1 LTASRQPSKADPT
14 ERVRGICSAFPEVE
28 EKVSHG
34 APAFFVRK
42 QFAMLWPNGHHDN
55 EFPHLW
61 CAAAPGVQEELI
73 ASSDRCF
80 RPPYV
85 GHRGWVGY
93 RLDGSADLDGEVDW
107 DEVSELLEDAYRHIA
122 PTRLITLLD
131 TH

>member
-1 LTASRQPSKADPT
+1 MRESKGAVASR
-14 ERVRGICSAFPEVE
+14 VREICLAFPEVE

-42 QFAMLWPNGHHDN
+42 QFAMVWPNGHHDN

-61 CAAAPGVQEELI
+61 CAAAPGAQATLLE
-73 ASSDRCF
+73 SSAPCF

-93 RLDGSADLDGEVDW
+93 RLDGRIDW
-107 DEVSELLEDAYRHIA
+107 DEVAELLEDAYRAVA
-122 PTRLITLLD
+122 PARLAAQL
-131 TH
+131 